1 MPDSPPPPPP
11 GFIPDPPPGF
21 VRDSDPSGPSVM
33 DPHPVQSAI
42 KSVGKTIGRYD
53 PTNPANMGRVAP
65 LAAGIASAGLSA
77 IAPEAS
83 IPAKIGLAALGGAM
97 SPYAEYAASKAIGG
111 SPEVPSWK
119 DAARSAI
126 MNGMLEGVASGSTGI
141 GSGIRSDAAETAKL
155 GKQVQPEMTA
165 LPEELRTPGN
175 IRAAVKNRDFLKKLG
190 MDDAQI
196 DEALKDPSG
205 TAEALQKSVDQGRKV
220 ADNFQQTI
228 AGERARFH
236 DRFDEGYGK
245 QKTASAPVT
254 DIAQSFQQ
262 VGQGAGQHEL
272 TPSFSSWLE
281 RKGKELQGIDLSQV
295 PDPLAPRQAG
305 VPQKMLDPNNPI
317 HAKRIAEMQKQG
329 VIPIAPNKPFSV
341 EDMAALRTELHEN
354 IPANPTPLDRKAAL
368 ALDSQIT
375 AKWEDTLRKAGA
387 SEEQIGRLKGTY
399 QDWGNFQQTV
409 KGLRP
414 GSKDF
419 GEQTADAFF
428 KTAKQ
433 NPTLAL
439 NFAKMAE
446 DSGTMPE
453 FRESFMKQ
461 LTQEMRGS
469 SGGPINQMEALR
481 KLQTE
486 WRGTDDGKAVL
497 SAVFGKKSPMAD
509 PLEFSKVIGS
519 ANNPAAVASA
529 KSSVSQFIR
538 SPRLIVSLG
547 TFYATY
553 SLLMGSGASPWTDM
567 RKDPSRAIMGLV
579 GATLTLAGINKVM
592 SHMEPATQRVFADWA
607 TNRDPEAFA
616 KLVRM
621 SGATATALASQP
633 SEAASSPA
641 K

>member
-1 MPDSPPPPPP
+1 
-11 GFIPDPPPGF
+11 
-21 VRDSDPSGPSVM
+21 M

-65 LAAGIASAGLSA
+65 LAASMGTMALSSV
-77 IAPEAS
+77 APEAS
-83 IPAKIGLAALGGAM
+83 IPLKLGLSLLGGAAA
-97 SPYAEYAASKAIGG
+97 PYVEAGTKKALGE
-111 SPEVPSWK
+111 PATMPTWK
-119 DAARSAI
+119 TALKAGAMNMAFEGMALKNSGKLADAAADLSK
-126 MNGMLEGVASGSTGI
+126 LP
-141 GSGIRSDAAETAKL
+141 AKQQTL
-155 GKQVQPEMTA
+155 T
-165 LPEELRTPGN
+165 ELRQQVRNT
-175 IRAAVKNRDFLKKLG
+175 DFLKGLG
-190 MDDAQI
+190 LDDKQI
-196 DEALKDPSG
+196 AEAREDPEG
-205 TAEALQKSVDQGRKV
+205 TAQALYKSHTQGRAV
-220 ADNFQQTI
+220 ADTFNKTI
-228 AGERARFH
+228 AGERDRFH
-236 DRFDEGYGK
+236 QRFDAAYGA

-262 VGQGAGQHEL
+262 AGQGAGQHEL

-329 VIPIAPNKPFSV
+329 VIPSAPNKPFSV

-453 FRESFMKQ
+453 FRESFIKQ
-461 LTQEMRGS
+461 LTQEMRGAQ
-469 SGGPINQMEALR
+469 GGPVEEMRAVQKLR
-481 KLQTE
+481 SE
-486 WRGTDDGKAVL
+486 WGTTDDGKAVL
-497 SAVFGKKSPMAD
+497 SSVFGKDSPLSNDVEMSKFLGSLDNPKTQDA
-509 PLEFSKVIGS
+509 LARSARTMGNIGFSGRQAVFLLATGGS
-519 ANNPAAVASA
+519 LYRLQNHPDEWPQVVAALGGLAVAPALMARLSGTGQRAMIKMLATPSA
-529 KSSVSQFIR
+529 EAVNGFLRIAG
-538 SPRLIVSLG
+538 PSLS
-547 TFYATY
+547 T
-553 SLLMGSGASPWTDM
+553 
-567 RKDPSRAIMGLV
+567 
-579 GATLTLAGINKVM
+579 
-592 SHMEPATQRVFADWA
+592 
-607 TNRDPEAFA
+607 AF
-616 KLVRM
+616 
-621 SGATATALASQP
+621 SQP
-633 SEAASSPA
+633 SPNLPA
-641 K
+641 PSLAPSDRSATR